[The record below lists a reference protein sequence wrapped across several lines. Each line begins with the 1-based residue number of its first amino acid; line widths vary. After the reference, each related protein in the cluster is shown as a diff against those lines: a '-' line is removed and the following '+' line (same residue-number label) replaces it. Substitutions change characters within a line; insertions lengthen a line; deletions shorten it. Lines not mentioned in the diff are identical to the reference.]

1 MSRLKFS
8 SNLFLEVN
16 ELQRFNKFME
26 EDGWKRAMKAITK
39 NFGIVENASNSYFK
53 VTAKTG
59 SNSVI
64 VINAGLAFDSNM
76 DAIVMDEDLE
86 LSVANT
92 GQNRWVVLS
101 RSVTNKEKGTVNINS
116 DGSISGI
123 GTEFTKVLRGQPNF
137 PVKVKFDS
145 TQNTEEYEVVSV
157 NSDTSALLSG
167 SFVNENG
174 VGYSVIGT
182 FTPGFQPSEE
192 NRMIYEYDSYSISV
206 VDSADKPIVSADEF
220 ILAMISFNESG
231 AMSVSDER
239 INSMFNNPYVQSSD
253 ASASGSSTDPLVSL
267 LSTGIVGGVRSVG
280 SVAADIELILEH
292 GYTITRFELQTTST
306 SNTFLILEGQCNFLA
321 AGDIPDSMFKGW
333 LLVNRA
339 NMKYAVID
347 DNANKSLFISA
358 FDSSMIQENGNDFIV
373 VPNFLEIEYE
383 VKISGNIDRPSVPF
397 YFRSSIWN
405 LNTRARIYAYFPS
418 EDVENFSDEI
428 TIAVKYRLIDNSG
441 KQQPFSNLA
450 IAQFENVNGQ
460 SETLAESSFTVNLAT
475 IEPQAKQRNYS

>member
-39 NFGIVENASNSYFK
+39 NFGIVENASNTYFK
-53 VTAKTG
+53 VTSKAG

-76 DAIVMDEDLE
+76 DAIVMEEDLE

-92 GQNRWVVLS
+92 GQNRWVILS
-101 RSVTNKEKGTVNINS
+101 RGVTNQEKGTVNVNS
-116 DGSISGI
+116 DGSLSGI

-137 PVKVKFDS
+137 PVKVKLDS

-157 NSDTSALLSG
+157 SSDTSALLSG

-174 VGYSVIGT
+174 MKYSVIGT
-182 FTPGFQPSEE
+182 FTPGFQPTDE
-192 NRMIYEYDSYSISV
+192 NKMIYEYDSYSISV
-206 VDSADKPIVSADEF
+206 VDSADRPTISSDEF

-239 INSMFNNPYVQSSD
+239 INHMFNNPYVQSSAKSD
-253 ASASGSSTDPLVSL
+253 TATDPLVSL
-267 LSTGIVGGVRSVG
+267 LSTGIVGGIRSVG
-280 SVAADIELILEH
+280 SVAAEIELIMEH
-292 GYTITRFELQTTST
+292 GYTITRYELQTTST
-306 SNTFLILEGQCNFLA
+306 SNTFVILNGQCNFLST
-321 AGDIPDSMFKGW
+321 GNIPDSMFKGW

-347 DNANKSLFISA
+347 DNSNKSLFISN
-358 FDSSMIQENGNDFIV
+358 FDSSIIQENNNDFIV

-383 VKISGNIDRPSVPF
+383 VKVSGNIDRPAIPF

-405 LNTRARIYAYFPS
+405 LYTRAKVYAYFPS
-418 EDVENFSDEI
+418 EDVENFSDEV
-428 TIAVKYRLIDNSG
+428 TISVKYRLMDNSG
-441 KQQPFSNLA
+441 KQQPFGNLA
-450 IAQFENVNGQ
+450 VAQFENVNGQ
-460 SETLAESSFTVNLAT
+460 LETLAESSFTVNLAT

>member
-26 EDGWKRAMKAITK
+26 EDGWKRAMRAITK
-39 NFGIVENASNSYFK
+39 NFGIVENASNTYFK
-53 VTAKTG
+53 VTSKAG

-76 DAIVMDEDLE
+76 DAIVMEEDLE

-92 GQNRWVVLS
+92 GQNRWVILS
-101 RSVTNKEKGTVNINS
+101 RGVTNQEKGTVNINS
-116 DGSISGI
+116 DGSLSGI

-137 PVKVKFDS
+137 PVKVKLDS

-157 NSDTSALLSG
+157 SSDTSALLSG

-174 VGYSVIGT
+174 MKYSVIGT
-182 FTPGFQPSEE
+182 FTPGFQPTDE
-192 NRMIYEYDSYSISV
+192 NKMIYEYDSYSISV
-206 VDSADKPIVSADEF
+206 VDSADRPTISSDEF

-239 INSMFNNPYVQSSD
+239 INHMFNNPYVQSSVESD
-253 ASASGSSTDPLVSL
+253 TATDPLVSL
-267 LSTGIVGGVRSVG
+267 LSTGIVGGIRSVG
-280 SVAADIELILEH
+280 SVAAEIELIMEH
-292 GYTITRFELQTTST
+292 GYTITRYELQTTST
-306 SNTFLILEGQCNFLA
+306 SNTFVILNGQCNFLST
-321 AGDIPDSMFKGW
+321 GNIPDSMFKGW

-347 DNANKSLFISA
+347 DNSNKSLFISN
-358 FDSSMIQENGNDFIV
+358 FDSSIIQENNNDFIV

-383 VKISGNIDRPSVPF
+383 VKVSGNIDRPAIPF

-405 LNTRARIYAYFPS
+405 LYTRAKVYAYFPS
-418 EDVENFSDEI
+418 EDVENFSDEV
-428 TIAVKYRLIDNSG
+428 TISVKYRLIDNSG
-441 KQQPFSNLA
+441 KQQPFGNLA
-450 IAQFENVNGQ
+450 VAQFENVNGQ

>member
-39 NFGIVENASNSYFK
+39 NFGIVENASNTYFK
-53 VTAKTG
+53 VTSKAG

-76 DAIVMDEDLE
+76 DAIVMEEDLE

-92 GQNRWVVLS
+92 GQNRWVILS
-101 RSVTNKEKGTVNINS
+101 RGVTNQEKGTVNVNS
-116 DGSISGI
+116 DGSLSGI

-137 PVKVKFDS
+137 PVKVKLDS

-157 NSDTSALLSG
+157 SSDTSALLSG

-174 VGYSVIGT
+174 MKYSVIGT
-182 FTPGFQPSEE
+182 FTPGFQPTDE
-192 NRMIYEYDSYSISV
+192 NKMIYEYDSYSISV
-206 VDSADKPIVSADEF
+206 VDSADRPTISSDEF
-220 ILAMISFNESG
+220 ILAVISFNESG

-239 INSMFNNPYVQSSD
+239 INHMFNNPYVQSSAESD
-253 ASASGSSTDPLVSL
+253 TATDPLVSL
-267 LSTGIVGGVRSVG
+267 LSTGIVGGIRSVG
-280 SVAADIELILEH
+280 SVAAEIELIMEH
-292 GYTITRFELQTTST
+292 GYTITRYELQTTST
-306 SNTFLILEGQCNFLA
+306 SNTFVILNGQCNFLST
-321 AGDIPDSMFKGW
+321 GNIPDSMFKGW

-347 DNANKSLFISA
+347 DNSNKSLFISN
-358 FDSSMIQENGNDFIV
+358 FDSSIIQENNNDFIV

-383 VKISGNIDRPSVPF
+383 VKVSGNIDRPAIPF

-405 LNTRARIYAYFPS
+405 LYTRAKVYAYFPS
-418 EDVENFSDEI
+418 EDVENFSDEV
-428 TIAVKYRLIDNSG
+428 TISVKYRLMDNSG
-441 KQQPFSNLA
+441 KQQPFGNLA
-450 IAQFENVNGQ
+450 VAQFENVNGQ